1 MLKKASIIFKN
12 KFGKQKLKIL
22 TDEEKCIKYIKSK
35 KIQLISKIKTGNCK
49 YV

>member
-1 MLKKASIIFKN
+1 MLEKASIIFKN

-35 KIQLISKIKTGNCK
+35 KKTINFK
-49 YV
+49 D